1 MGSRGAAFL
10 RNAIG
15 GIFLLA
21 AAQLA
26 TALAQ
31 SPELDDLYRR
41 GVELYQAGKYAD
53 TIPIAEQYIKVAATS
68 FGEDSPVYATGLGY
82 LAILDQ
88 ALNRSA
94 EAETLFKRALAIPL
108 QPQLGYPPKDAGP

>member
-41 GVELYQAGKYAD
+41 GVELYQAGKYAEA
-53 TIPIAEQYIKVAATS
+53 IPIAQQYINIAATTL
-68 FGEDSPVYATGLGY
+68 GEDNPVYANGLG
-82 LAILDQ
+82 
-88 ALNRSA
+88 
-94 EAETLFKRALAIPL
+94 
-108 QPQLGYPPKDAGP
+108 